1 VKKIALLVG
10 ARPNY
15 MKIAPI
21 WRVINKEPESF
32 STVMIHTGQHYDR
45 EMSEVFFTDL
55 LMAQPDVML
64 DVGSGSHAQQTGKA
78 IIELEPV
85 LMGIDPDVLVVA
97 GDVNSTLAGTLVAV
111 KMGIPVAHVE
121 AGLRSFDRTMPEEIN
136 RVLVDSVADILFA
149 SCRDAVENLRKE
161 GVRSEKIHLVGNVMI
176 DSLVRVVPMLR
187 TSDILRESHLEPG
200 KYVCVTIHRPS
211 NVDDVNV
218 LKEILAGLNKV
229 SRDIPVIFPVH
240 PRTRKKIKETEWK
253 SDVDQFTVT
262 DPMGYIDFMQL
273 MSNAAVVVTDS
284 GGIQEETTYMG
295 IPCLTIRD
303 NTERPVT
310 VSQGTNRLIKAN
322 AEDIVREVQGALG
335 RVGRPVPQIELWDGM
350 AAGRIFEILKRV
362 L

>member
-1 VKKIALLVG
+1 MKKIALLVG

-64 DVGSGSHAQQTGKA
+64 DVWSGSHAQQTGKA

>member
-1 VKKIALLVG
+1 MKKIALLVG

>member
-1 VKKIALLVG
+1 
-10 ARPNY
+10 
-15 MKIAPI
+15 MQ
-21 WRVINKEPESF
+21 E
-32 STVMIHTGQHYDR
+32 
-45 EMSEVFFTDL
+45 
-55 LMAQPDVML
+55 
-64 DVGSGSHAQQTGKA
+64 
-78 IIELEPV
+78 
-85 LMGIDPDVLVVA
+85 
-97 GDVNSTLAGTLVAV
+97 
-111 KMGIPVAHVE
+111 
-121 AGLRSFDRTMPEEIN
+121 
-136 RVLVDSVADILFA
+136 
-149 SCRDAVENLRKE
+149 
-161 GVRSEKIHLVGNVMI
+161 VRSEKIHLVGNVMI

>member
-1 VKKIALLVG
+1 MKKIALLVG

-335 RVGRPVPQIELWDGM
+335 R
-350 AAGRIFEILKRV
+350 
-362 L
+362 